1 MRQFGILIFLLSIS
15 RNVNQSL
22 QHSKIFFHRLT
33 NVKNIFSF
41 VSKNDE
47 ALKMLSMTK
56 ISLKYS
62 EIVCYYVQIKDMP
75 HFHVKLPTILV
86 TA

>member
-1 MRQFGILIFLLSIS
+1 M
-15 RNVNQSL
+15 V
-22 QHSKIFFHRLT
+22 FHRLT
-33 NVKNIFSF
+33 NVKIFF
-41 VSKNDE
+41 VFKNDE
-47 ALKMLSMTK
+47 ALEMLSKTK

-62 EIVCYYVQIKDMP
+62 EIVCCYVQIKDMP